1 MRLEDERS
9 FSAQSPVGRYW
20 LLNSVGFRV
29 EGMHGRGTVEEVG
42 LGVDGVDV
50 LAVRRWGPLGRSLV
64 LVPVQ
69 RVESIHP
76 WDDTIV
82 VSSRGQ
88 HARARRAASAQVAR
102 RRLGDG
108 AKAGADTGGRWLL
121 AFVIALR
128 DGTVVVA
135 RLLAVAAAL
144 LARATQ
150 RRAPH
155 ARRALANAVATTL
168 LILRAYGTAL
178 RRALHEQRNAVAAW
192 WEARRGPVEEPA
204 DDGPLT
210 RAGADDVDAPRRE
223 TSRR

>member
-1 MRLEDERS
+1 MRLENEGS
-9 FSAQSPVGRYW
+9 FGAQSPVGRYW

-50 LAVRRWGPLGRSLV
+50 LAVRRRGPLGRRLV

-82 VSSRGQ
+82 LSSR
-88 HARARRAASAQVAR
+88 RPRAAHGQVAR

-108 AKAGADTGGRWLL
+108 AKAGADAGGRWLL
-121 AFVIALR
+121 AFAIALR
-128 DGTVVVA
+128 EGTVVLA
-135 RLLAVAAAL
+135 RLLAAAAAL
-144 LARATQ
+144 LARATH
-150 RRAPH
+150 RHAPH
-155 ARRALANAVATTL
+155 ARRALANVAATTL
-168 LILRAYGTAL
+168 LILRAYGTEL

-192 WEARRGPVEEPA
+192 REARRAPLEEPA

-223 TSRR
+223 TARR